1 MHERVLSTPH
11 IVSQYEFP
19 ACLEANRKRRDEIEA
34 VRQATTQQKLDL
46 YSLELS
52 LGLGSEQQRKE
63 LVSAGAMLAHL
74 LTRLDDQQ
82 MDLTMQLVTLQ
93 ISLERIEEQTKT
105 ITTSQI
111 PVETNSASMADKE
124 YQSTLIQTDIQK
136 NTNKLW
142 DELIR
147 SHETQK
153 GTSETI
159 LEIAKKFSELEIAL
173 GLFEVRGRRVETS
186 TMISA
191 CSTIALLATNI
202 LTVLKVRSM
211 ENALQE

>member
-1 MHERVLSTPH
+1 MHERVLSTSH

-19 ACLEANRKRRDEIEA
+19 AYLEANRKHRDEIAA
-34 VRQATTQQKLDL
+34 VRQAITQQILGL
-46 YSLELS
+46 HNLELS
-52 LGLGSEQQRKE
+52 LGRGSEQQRRE
-63 LVSAGAMLAHL
+63 LVSARTTLAHL
-74 LTRLDDQQ
+74 QTRLDDQQ
-82 MDLTMQLVTLQ
+82 LDLTMQLVALQ
-93 ISLERIEEQTKT
+93 ISLERIEEQTKNV
-105 ITTSQI
+105 TTSQTL
-111 PVETNSASMADKE
+111 VEANFASMADKE
-124 YQSTLIQTDIQK
+124 NQSTLIQADIQK

-159 LEIAKKFSELEIAL
+159 LEIEKKLSQLEIVL

-202 LTVLKVRSM
+202 LTVLKMRSM